1 MSKQSKYNPNLDSVT
16 TINEDGSRNFLHPA
30 DVWGKFTLGRRFVA
44 GVLILIYAGLPWIP
58 INGHPAVF
66 LDIAHR
72 KFHLFGITLAM
83 QDLWMLFF
91 CITGLAFSL
100 FFITALLGR
109 LWCGW
114 ACPQTVFMEHVY
126 RRIERF
132 FEGDA
137 IAQKKLDKMA
147 WSENKKWLRRGG
159 KLAVFLLVS
168 WLISHI
174 FLAYFVSIPQLYQ
187 WMTQSPTEHWSAFIF
202 MGVATLVLF
211 FNFTWFREQLCIVIC
226 PYGRLQSALTDDDSI
241 IIGYDYQRGE
251 PRGKPSNPDAGDC
264 IACNRCVQV
273 CPTGI
278 DIRQGLQL
286 ECIGCANCIDA
297 CNEVM
302 TKLKRPQGLIR
313 YSSMRALEGLKTR
326 ILRPRIILY
335 SLLMLFGITA
345 FGVSYSLRYSEV
357 FMTAIRLPGMPFFMD
372 DDIIRNQFTVRLIN
386 KQNEEINY
394 HLQVLADRQIQVNGF
409 DGPLELEAQEER
421 VQTLVVQTPKEGYDG
436 KFKMTIQL
444 LDENN
449 ELVTQK
455 EIDFLGPD
463 PRLL

>member
-1 MSKQSKYNPNLDSVT
+1 MADRKYNPNLDSVT
-16 TINEDGSRNFLHPA
+16 TIKSDGSRNFLHPS
-30 DVWGKFTLGRRFVA
+30 DVWGKFTAARRFVA
-44 GVLILIYAGLPWIP
+44 GVLILVYAALPWIP
-58 INGHPAVF
+58 INGYPAVF

-91 CITGLAFSL
+91 LITGLAFSL

-114 ACPQTVFMEHVY
+114 ACPQTVFMEHVF
-126 RRIERF
+126 RRIERLL
-132 FEGDA
+132 EGDA
-137 IAQKKLDKMA
+137 IAQRKLDKLP
-147 WSENKKWLRRGG
+147 WTESSKILRRGG
-159 KLAVFLLVS
+159 KLAIFLLTA

-187 WMTQSPTEHWSAFIF
+187 WMTHSPAEHWTAFMF
-202 MGVATLVLF
+202 MGVATLILF

-241 IIGYDYQRGE
+241 IIGYDAVRGE

-297 CNEVM
+297 CDEVM
-302 TKLKRPQGLIR
+302 TKLKRPKGLIR
-313 YSSMRALEGLKTR
+313 YSSLRALEGLKTR
-326 ILRPRIILY
+326 ILRPRIFLY

-345 FGVSYSLRYSEV
+345 FAVSFNLRYSEV
-357 FMTAIRLPGMPFFMD
+357 FMTTVRLPGMPFFMND
-372 DDIIRNQFTVRLIN
+372 EVVRNQFTVRLIN
-386 KQNEEINY
+386 KQNEEALFHFEIESDTPISATGMIED
-394 HLQVLADRQIQVNGF
+394 VLL
-409 DGPLELEAQEER
+409 DGQEER
-421 VQTLVVQTPKEGYDG
+421 THTLVIETKKSDYRG
-436 KFKMTIQL
+436 KFPMTFQL
-444 LDENN
+444 LDEDNQVVA
-449 ELVTQK
+449 EK
-455 EIDFLGPD
+455 KIDFLGPD